1 MGSSE
6 MSYATN
12 IYNQSK
18 KCHQRCERQSEH
30 PTITTARFPAKE
42 TFNRE
47 QYYCLALAKI
57 SRICY
62 HQIKSQIFERFY
74 ADITCPE
81 ILNATNLCKDLK
93 VTNLSAI
100 KNSTKLSKFLLK
112 YAEQNFI
119 LLKYFIK
126 DPYYTLIIRDESI
139 SLISY
144 LGNVGG
150 LLSLCMGLSL
160 ISIFEIFYHTFIPI
174 FKKIFK
180 TAKVSK
186 NET

>member
-30 PTITTARFPAKE
+30 PTITTARFP
-42 TFNRE
+42 
-47 QYYCLALAKI
+47 ALAKI

-160 ISIFEIFYHTFIPI
+160 ISIFEIFYHTFIAI